1 MPHCDC
7 NKFIEKFRQFRHKLY
22 TIIPSRRDTVMDLLD
37 ALSSN
42 QTARS
47 PVELSLNSLFRRDY
61 SALYK
66 AIEQFNFNR
75 DCTPDTDEGNCPSQE
90 AEQIKKQQALL
101 PLIAEV
107 IPAPVQRDFY
117 LFGLDVTPVP
127 RPYART
133 LEGRTFVY
141 QPNTIKG
148 NKPINIGHPYSILSV
163 LPERSD
169 SYNAPWCIPLSA
181 QRVLLHQKGT
191 EVGSQQ
197 LKNALSNLQLPQ
209 DSLCVLVADSDYS
222 TATFLS
228 TNLRQDNVVIITRV
242 RSNRIFY

>member
-1 MPHCDC
+1 
-7 NKFIEKFRQFRHKLY
+7 
-22 TIIPSRRDTVMDLLD
+22 MDLLD